1 MMTPTSTCNTLLQAR
16 ASTLMDAE
24 TRTLFQNWLTTKA
37 ISSFDEMKKLT
48 TLPLNSSLPIT
59 YDPRK
64 RLCPVMD
71 QGGCGSC
78 VFFAI
83 TTLLSDMVSIQRK
96 QPVIPLSVQYVMECM
111 YYCFDQESTLPPQ
124 PISMDTACGGNSPF
138 FVGTF
143 LRRISS
149 SSVHGEG
156 GCKKT
161 GTVAQTCK
169 PYIVENIAMC
179 QTKRSGVIWKLG
191 TYILSPL
198 LSIFLI
204 VRILFLGKSTPAF
217 HQKIDALI
225 LISISLYF
233 LVLMMS
239 CIFFVY
245 RTKQRDRST
254 TPSLSKK
261 EAKLSALLILVTGAG
276 FLLTFMALN
285 RSLFHYN
292 LSTGIYARN
301 VILILIGACLVGS
314 TIFMSYYE
322 KHVVELSSLEHVL
335 PTMNV
340 SCDDKCAD
348 GSPIKTRYY
357 VQDVYTLF
365 FPSTTS
371 LAEKIKTLKS
381 ILYSKGPIGVL
392 IVPRYSFMILDMY
405 HHGTIYDPEK
415 KKNDPYMGD
424 MHALC
429 IIGWHKDAWIL
440 RNSWGSCWGDNG
452 YCYWK
457 MGADH
462 IENFCYFLTAEN

>member
-1 MMTPTSTCNTLLQAR
+1 MLSISPCNSSSLLQAR

-24 TRTLFQNWLTTKA
+24 THTLFQKWLMTK
-37 ISSFDEMKKLT
+37 IIDGFHEMKKLT
-48 TLPLNSSLPIT
+48 TLSPNSSLPIT

-124 PISMDTACGGNSPF
+124 SISMDTICEGNSPF

-149 SSVHGEG
+149 SSSVHGEG

-161 GTVAQTCK
+161 GTVAETCK
-169 PYIVENIAMC
+169 PYIVENIVMC
-179 QTKRSGVIWKLG
+179 QRKRSGVTWKLG
-191 TYILSPL
+191 TYILSCL

-217 HQKIDALI
+217 HQKIDSLI

-233 LVLMMS
+233 LVLMIS
-239 CIFFVY
+239 CLFFVY

-254 TPSLSKK
+254 TPTLSKK
-261 EAKLSALLILVTGAG
+261 EAKLSTLLILVTGAG

-314 TIFMSYYE
+314 TIFMYYYE
-322 KHVVELSSLEHVL
+322 KHVVNLSNLPVL

-357 VQDVYTLF
+357 VQDVYIFL

-371 LAEKIKTLKS
+371 LAEKIKTLKF

-392 IVPRYSFMILDMY
+392 IVPRYSFMILDN
-405 HHGTIYDPEK
+405 HGTIYDPEK
-415 KKNDPYMGD
+415 KKNDPYAGG

-457 MGADH
+457 MGSDQ
-462 IENFCYFLTAEN
+462 IENFCFFLTAEN